1 MPARRLPP
9 LRSLEAFVR
18 IARLG
23 SAKAAAEELALSPSA
38 LSRRLSALEDFTGK
52 KLFSRKHQAMGLT
65 EDGHS
70 LYEAVAPI
78 LDELAEKIGNQMAD
92 SKIMR
97 LRLGVMP
104 LFGGQRLVP
113 RLPELR
119 KIYPTL
125 HIDIDS
131 SPHPMPRLGD
141 TLDAAITLSDD
152 PDPRLHCVRLDHN
165 RVHAIAS
172 RELAEK
178 LGDTPDP
185 ALLAKQS
192 FMIHSEMELSF
203 DAWRRA
209 TGMDARY
216 EPTIDHFDSG
226 PLMMEAAAQG
236 LGIAIMHGDH
246 LARSNDD
253 RIAQV
258 FDLNVESPYSYWF
271 VCKPRALES
280 RPVRI
285 FHDWLVSAGL

>member
-1 MPARRLPP
+1 MVARRLPP

-38 LSRRLSALEDFTGK
+38 LSRRLTALEDFTGK
-52 KLFSRKHQAMGLT
+52 KLFNRKHQSMGLT
-65 EDGHS
+65 EEGQS
-70 LYEAVAPI
+70 LFEAVAPI
-78 LDELAEKIGNQMAD
+78 LDELADQIGKQMAD
-92 SKIMR
+92 TKVMR

-119 KIYPTL
+119 RLYPTL

-131 SPHPMPRLGD
+131 SAHPIPRLGD

-152 PDPRLHCVRLDHN
+152 PDTRLHCVRLDHN

-172 RELAEK
+172 SELVAK
-178 LGDTPDP
+178 LGPVPDP
-185 ALLAKQS
+185 AALAKQS
-192 FMIHSEMELSF
+192 FMIHSDMTKSF
-203 DAWRRA
+203 DAWRKA

-216 EPTIDHFDSG
+216 EPTVDHFDSG
-226 PLMMEAAAQG
+226 PLMLEAAAQG

-253 RIAQV
+253 RIAQLY
-258 FDLNVESPYSYWF
+258 DINVESPYSYWF
-271 VCKPRALES
+271 ICKPRALES

-285 FHDWLVSAGL
+285 FHDWLVNAGL